1 MSFKNDY
8 KSALRSA
15 SPDTEKIIAEVHERL
30 YENAPLKIRTEQR
43 KKRPLWQIIAPLAG
57 AAACIALCI
66 IFIPKFFGLPLS
78 NTGEMNN
85 MGDMN
90 GAGNSPE
97 HIETNNSDNLNGG
110 MDIAPENSSHVISD
124 SSGSS
129 WQSEEFEIVRSDDG
143 DMIEVVQNGTRY
155 FRTDKVRAYEI
166 SEKYDSVIQVD
177 GKSYYVILEGNED
190 IIYLVEDTSAWAYAF
205 EKMSVYVNGKDI
217 SNIDIMLVTNDAEET
232 RVMLGEDS
240 YIKTGESFYL
250 KTLPD
255 SAARFSSDGI
265 KYLICGNGNRVM
277 VVDTDTYSAQY
288 YTKENKEVLQSEV
301 IINESIT
308 ATQQQ

>member
-8 KSALRSA
+8 KSALRSV

-30 YENAPLKIRTEQR
+30 SENAPLKIRTEEK

-66 IFIPKFFGLPLS
+66 IFIPKLFDLPV
-78 NTGEMNN
+78 NN
-85 MGDMN
+85 AGDKN
-90 GAGNSPE
+90 GAGNAPE
-97 HIETNNSDNLNGG
+97 HVEANNSDNLNGG
-110 MDIAPENSSHVISD
+110 FDIVPENSSHVTSE
-124 SSGSS
+124 SSNSS
-129 WQSEEFEIVRSDDG
+129 WQPAEFEIVRGDNG
-143 DMIEVVQNGTRY
+143 DMLELVKDETRY

-166 SEKYDSVIQVD
+166 SEKYDSVLYVD
-177 GKSYYVILEGNED
+177 GKSYYVILEGSED

-205 EKMSVYVNGKDI
+205 EKMSVYVNGKDL
-217 SNIDIMLVTNDAEET
+217 SNIDIMLITNDNKET
-232 RVMLGEDS
+232 RVVLGEDS

-265 KYLICGNGNRVM
+265 KYLICGNGHRVM

-308 ATQQQ
+308 VTH